1 MLNSSALSRSA
12 RSAGRSA
19 SLVRRSTRLAVAVV
33 LAAAGV
39 AVGVLPYPSVT
50 RSRADVVTAS
60 VNDLRDG
67 WDSGEATGALS
78 PATLL
83 GGSFGELFDSQV
95 DGQVYAQ
102 PIVADSVP
110 SLGDTVIVA
119 TENDY
124 VYSFNAVTG
133 ATNWQVS
140 LGTPWPAAAE
150 SCSGL
155 APTVGV
161 TGTPVYDPTIG
172 TVYLVSEEVPPG
184 NSDLHPAFYL
194 DALNAATG
202 LEQPGWPVQISGS
215 PTNDPTVPF
224 SPFNQLQRPGLLLN
238 DGAIYAGFGSHCG
251 YTPYKGYVVGVNIAA
266 KTQTMWTTEAGTAK
280 EQASIWQSGAG
291 LMSDGD
297 GRIFFATGNGVSP
310 PPGPGDA
317 PPGELSESVVRLAVQ
332 SNGSLVAK
340 DFFSPVNAPY
350 LDSIDGDLGSGGPVG
365 LPFGTTALPDLLVQ
379 AGKHDGV
386 FVLNR
391 DDLGGREQ
399 GPNKTDAAVSEI
411 TTGVAGQWG
420 HPAAFADTPVL
431 TPADVA
437 TANDYVY
444 YIGNS
449 DVMRYLKAG
458 LGGSNGIT
466 PVLTDVA
473 NSSDIFGYSSGS
485 PVVTSDGTGPG
496 ADSSAVVW
504 ALNSSGTTGA
514 TGSLEAFPAIPGS
527 GCTAAAQCTISS
539 LWSFPLTNVGKFTIP
554 ATDNGRVYIATRGPV
569 TTGSSVC
576 GGVTV
581 PAGTNCG
588 QVYGF
593 GSPSAAPVG
602 GASPVNFDSIAVGG
616 SPETTPVTITNTS
629 SAAVTVNS
637 VSAASSGGS
646 NPFTATGPYV
656 IDQATTPQACT
667 LSPAPS
673 TCVLQPGDTL
683 TVSNV
688 TFTPATAGSYTG
700 SVQFG
705 LASQP
710 NFPVVSV
717 SLAGIGTQ
725 PGFYSASLSLPFG
738 QVPVNTTGSQE
749 VIVTNG
755 GANPITLS
763 STLPGAPY
771 AVAGLPANGAT
782 VNPNQSLSLTVT
794 YHPTAT
800 GAGGATL
807 TLGGTDTVTTDAL
820 PPLQIPL
827 TGTGVADVTPTLTGT
842 ASLSF
847 GSVPVGQQATKTITI
862 TNTGNLPAVITAT
875 SSLAI
880 PFETSAPV
888 AADLPVNPGPL
899 YVVNVPVTF
908 APTSPGVVDSTYQVT
923 WTDATGTHVLKVP
936 LTGTGVEPTGGI
948 AVPPP
953 GGGWTFN
960 GSARMAGAALSLTQ
974 LVQNQAGSAV
984 YSNPEPSNGL
994 NVSFTESIGNG
1005 TGADGMTLSLLDASK
1020 VKATALGGSGAELGY
1035 GGLPGVAITLDTS
1048 QDGTGYPSSNFLG
1061 IATSASGGLLTFQ
1074 ATATN
1079 IPALRTGTHVVGVT
1093 VSGGKV
1099 TVTIDGKQ
1107 YLSVAVTVP
1116 KLVLVG
1122 FTAGTGTGTDDHIV
1136 TGVKITANGHPIPPP
1151 GGGWTYNGSAGVSGS
1166 DTVLTSTVQNQAG
1179 SVVYSTPVQASG
1191 LRVSFDAQFG
1201 GGTGGEG
1208 LTFAMLNPAKT
1219 SATTVGGA
1227 GTLLGLGTGSGL
1239 PGIGV
1244 VLGTYEV
1251 VLSNGPSTNFAAITS
1266 GVLNA
1271 ALTFQRVAQGITL
1284 LESGT
1289 HTVTVTV
1296 THSASLG
1303 YVLTVWLDGI
1313 QIMQEF
1319 EPTMTPTVRLAF
1331 TAGTGTVT
1339 DLHIVREVSI
1349 AASK

>member
-1 MLNSSALSRSA
+1 MLNSSALSGWPA
-12 RSAGRSA
+12 RPAGRSA
-19 SLVRRSTRLAVAVV
+19 SLLRRLARLLVAVV
-33 LAAAGV
+33 LAGAGV

-50 RSRADVVTAS
+50 RSRADEVTAS

-67 WDSGEATGALS
+67 WDSGETSGSLS

-83 GGSFGELFDSQV
+83 GGSFGELFDIPV

-102 PIVADSVP
+102 PVVADGVP
-110 SLGDTVIVA
+110 SLGNTVIVA

-124 VYSFNAVTG
+124 VYSFDAATG
-133 ATNWQVS
+133 ATNWKVS

-155 APTVGV
+155 APTVGI
-161 TGTPVYDPTIG
+161 TGTPVYDPATG

-184 NSDLHPAFYL
+184 NSDLHPVFYL

-202 LEQPGWPVQISGS
+202 AEQPGWPVQITGS

-224 SPFNQLQRPGLLLN
+224 SPFNQLQRPGLLLTH
-238 DGAIYAGFGSHCG
+238 GGIYAAFGSHCG
-251 YTPYKGYVVGVNIAA
+251 YTPYKGYVVGVNVTTRA
-266 KTQTMWTTEAGTAK
+266 QTMWTTEAGPAK
-280 EQASIWQSGAG
+280 EQASIWQSGGG
-291 LMSDGD
+291 LMSDGN
-297 GRIFFATGNGVSP
+297 GRIFFASGNGVSP
-310 PPGPGDA
+310 PPGPGDK
-317 PPGELSESVVRLAVQ
+317 PPGQLSESVVRLDVQ
-332 SNGSLVAK
+332 SNGSLAAE
-340 DFFSPVNAPY
+340 DFFSPVNAPT
-350 LDSIDGDLGSGGPVG
+350 LDSIDGDLGAGGPVG
-365 LPFGTTALPDLLVQ
+365 LPFGTAALPDLLVQ

-391 DDLGGREQ
+391 DALGGREQ
-399 GPNKTDAAVSEI
+399 GPNGTDAAVSEI

-431 TPADVA
+431 SPASVA
-437 TANDYVY
+437 AANDYVY
-444 YIGNS
+444 YIGKS

-458 LGGSNGIT
+458 LGGAGGVT
-466 PVLTDVA
+466 PILTDVA

-485 PVVTSDGTGPG
+485 PVVTSAGTT
-496 ADSSAVVW
+496 ASSGVVW
-504 ALNSSGTTGA
+504 AVNASDTTGA
-514 TGSLEAFPAIPGS
+514 TGSLEAFPAVPGS
-527 GCTAAAQCTISS
+527 GCTAAAQCTVSS

-554 ATDNGRVYIATRGPV
+554 ATDSGRVYIATRGPV
-569 TTGSSVC
+569 TTASSTVC
-576 GGVTV
+576 GGVAV

-593 GSPSAAPVG
+593 GSPSAAPLG
-602 GASPVNFDSIAVGG
+602 GASPVNFDSIAAGG

-637 VSAASSGGS
+637 VSAVSTAGS
-646 NPFTATGPYV
+646 NPFTAAGPYV
-656 IDQATTPQACT
+656 IDQATTAQACT

-683 TVSNV
+683 TVNA
-688 TFTPATAGSYTG
+688 TFTPTSAGSYNG

-705 LASQP
+705 LGSQP

-725 PGFYSASLSLPFG
+725 PGFYSATSSLPFG
-738 QVPVNTTGSQE
+738 QVPANTTGSQE
-749 VIVTNG
+749 IIVTNG
-755 GANPITLS
+755 GANPITLT

-771 AVAGLPANGAT
+771 SVAGLPANNAT
-782 VNPNQSLSLTVT
+782 IAPDQSLSLTVT

-800 GAGGATL
+800 GTAGGASL
-807 TLGGTDTVTTDAL
+807 TLAGTDTVTTDAL

-842 ASLSF
+842 TSLSF
-847 GSVPVGQQATKTITI
+847 GSVPVGQQATKTITV

-875 SSLAI
+875 NSLPV
-880 PFETSAPV
+880 PFGTPDPV
-888 AADLPVNPGPL
+888 AAGLPVNPGPL
-899 YVVNVPVTF
+899 YIVNVPVTF
-908 APTSPGVVDSTYQVT
+908 TPASPGVIDSTYQVT
-923 WTDATGTHVLKVP
+923 WTDALGTHVLKVP
-936 LTGTGVEPTGGI
+936 LTGTGAPPTGGI

-974 LVQNQAGSAV
+974 LAQSQAGSAV
-984 YSNPEPSNGL
+984 YSNPEPGNGL
-994 NVSFTESIGNG
+994 NVSFTERIGSG

-1020 VKATALGGSGAELGY
+1020 VKATALGGSGAELGF
-1035 GGLPGVAITLDTS
+1035 GGLPGVAVTLDTS
-1048 QDGTGYPSSNFLG
+1048 KDGTGYPSSRFLG
-1061 IATSASGGLLTFQ
+1061 IATGASGGLLTFK

-1093 VSGGKV
+1093 VSGGKII
-1099 TVTIDGKQ
+1099 VTIDGRQ
-1107 YLSVAVTVP
+1107 YLSAAVTVP

-1136 TGVKITANGHPIPPP
+1136 TGAKITANGHQVPPP
-1151 GGGWTYNGSAGVSGS
+1151 GGGWTYNGSAGISGS
-1166 DTVLTSTVQNQAG
+1166 DTVLTRAVQNQAG

-1191 LRVSFDAQFG
+1191 LRVTFNAQFG

-1208 LTFAMLNPAKT
+1208 MTFAMLNPAKT
-1219 SATTVGGA
+1219 SATTVGGT
-1227 GTLLGLGTGSGL
+1227 GTLLGLGTASGL

-1244 VLGTYEV
+1244 VLGTYGV
-1251 VLSNGPSTNFAAITS
+1251 VLPNGPSTNFAAITS
-1266 GVLNA
+1266 GVLNGT
-1271 ALTFQRVAQGITL
+1271 LTFQRVAQGITL

-1319 EPTMTPTVRLAF
+1319 EPTMTSTVRLAF
-1331 TAGTGTVT
+1331 TAGTGSVT
-1339 DLHIVREVSI
+1339 DLHIVRDVSI